1 MAEDGYIPEVVEG
14 FGLGLWMATGGG
26 DIHFPACEGGGL
38 VENAFVARR
47 EDHLGLPLVWR
58 ISILEAHLPNG
69 TSLYLGF
76 FTDLPDRRGL
86 GGVELTTIVTG
97 GDRQLID
104 TWTTTTE
111 VASARR
117 VNASSVIWPEP
128 GLGQAATIIGWGLW
142 DAPAKG
148 DLRAF
153 DFTRT
158 DAGKPRTF
166 TFAVGDRPAVG
177 AGEVG
182 LVL

>member
-1 MAEDGYIPEVVEG
+1 MAEDGQIPEVVEG
-14 FGLGLWMATGGG
+14 FGSGLWMGTGGAN
-26 DIHFPACEGGGL
+26 IHLPACEGGGL

-86 GGVELTTIVTG
+86 GGVELAVSG
-97 GDRQLID
+97 SDRQLIT

-128 GLGQAATIIGWGLW
+128 GLGEAATIIGWGLW
-142 DAPAKG
+142 DAVTDG

-153 DFTRT
+153 DFTRS
-158 DAGKPRTF
+158 DGGKPRTF
-166 TFAVGDRPAVG
+166 TFAPGDRPAVG